1 MNNNTTNVLASGI
14 EIIGSIRFKN
24 DMTIDGKVEGQ
35 IQSDEGKVTIGE
47 MADIKGDIH
56 AGEVHVFGHVHGNVK
71 SKRCHLNNNATV
83 NGDIS
88 TGTLSMDEGANLKG
102 RVEIG

>member
-1 MNNNTTNVLASGI
+1 MNNTTNVLASGI

-24 DMTIDGKVEGQ
+24 DMTIDGKVEGE
-35 IQSDEGKVTIGE
+35 IQSEEGKVTIGDK
-47 MADIKGDIH
+47 ANITGNIH
-56 AGEVHVFGHVHGNVK
+56 AGEVHVFGKVHGNVR
-71 SKRCHLNNNATV
+71 SKRCHLNTTAFV

-88 TGTLSMDEGANLKG
+88 TGKLSMDEGANLKG